1 MIRLKLL
8 PEDLRILFLSNDYE
22 YRIYYDI
29 IFIIIYVYPALLK
42 IKTFFFNYNLNN

>member
-29 IFIIIYVYPALLK
+29 IFM
-42 IKTFFFNYNLNN
+42 